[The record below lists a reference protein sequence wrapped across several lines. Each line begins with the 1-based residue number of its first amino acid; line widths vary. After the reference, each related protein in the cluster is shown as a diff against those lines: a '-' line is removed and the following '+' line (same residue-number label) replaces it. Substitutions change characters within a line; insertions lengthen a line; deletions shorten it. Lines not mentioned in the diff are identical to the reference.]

1 MLYLDARCSISN
13 VLHALLGNKTLDL
26 EHPPVYLFKSSRLY
40 LYTALYNTSKQV
52 FIVKHENID

>member
-13 VLHALLGNKTLDL
+13 VLHALLGNKDL

-40 LYTALYNTSKQV
+40 FYSALYNTSKQV
-52 FIVKHENID
+52 YIVKHENID